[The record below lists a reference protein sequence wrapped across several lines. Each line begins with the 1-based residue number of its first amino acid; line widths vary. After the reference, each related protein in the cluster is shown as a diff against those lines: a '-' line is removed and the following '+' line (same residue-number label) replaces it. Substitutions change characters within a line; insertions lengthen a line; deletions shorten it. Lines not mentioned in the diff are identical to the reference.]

1 MGSARP
7 RAVVFADSDS
17 RWKWA
22 AMTARQIAPDHAV
35 DARFLRGDSMPS
47 QRQIDEVGIVP
58 DTSRVVSLPEL
69 VTEPGLAE
77 ADLLVLGV
85 TGGSV
90 LAVIHAL
97 GTAWRER
104 EHRPVVVTGYV
115 GVVYENVVD
124 GAVLRVGADIVLAN
138 SAADADTLRDIY
150 AGVGADPKAVV
161 ESALPYLGGK
171 RYDPEAW
178 RRGERPFTVCFAV
191 QPSVPAS
198 REERVGILAKAAR
211 HARLHPDREV
221 LIKLRNRPGEG
232 VTHTEAYSY
241 EELFGQLADPPANLK
256 LLYGE
261 MGGVLDRTDL
271 LVTVS
276 STAAMEAIHRSIPTG
291 ILTDFGIREA
301 HGNHFF
307 VSSGL
312 LTSWQEL
319 DEGRLP
325 TVAPGWAEQHG
336 LTGQDPYRE
345 ARDRYAALRGCALP
359 PLRPWYTPE
368 RHGDYLGNVVPRRG
382 IGLDGLPLAAG
393 DPAGGRPGGRRWPGR
408 LLRRGAGRVYRL
420 ARRRLGPALRRLA
433 ED

>member
-22 AMTARQIAPDHAV
+22 AMTTRQIAPDHAI
-35 DARFLRGDSMPS
+35 DARFMQTGSMPS
-47 QRQIDEVGIVP
+47 QRQIDEVGVVP
-58 DTSRVVSLPEL
+58 DTSRVVSLLELLEDPEL
-69 VTEPGLAE
+69 PE

-90 LAVIHAL
+90 LAMLHAL
-97 GTAWRER
+97 GTAWKGRER
-104 EHRPVVVTGYV
+104 RPVVVTGYV
-115 GVVYENVVD
+115 GVVYENAVD

-138 SAADADTLRDIY
+138 SAADAEMFRDIY
-150 AGVGADPKAVV
+150 AGVGADPKVVV
-161 ESALPYLGGK
+161 ESALPFLGGK
-171 RYDPEAW
+171 RYEPGAW
-178 RRGERPFTVCFAV
+178 EREGRPFTVCFAV
-191 QPSVPAS
+191 QPSVPAT
-198 REERVGILAKAAR
+198 REERVSILHKAAR
-211 HARLHPDREV
+211 HARLHPGREV

-232 VTHTEAYSY
+232 VTHPEAYSY
-241 EELFGQLADPPANLK
+241 EELFGQLADPPPNLR

-261 MGGVLDRTDL
+261 MGQVLDRTDL

-276 STAAMEAIHRSIPTG
+276 STAAMEAIHRGIPTG
-291 ILTDFGIREA
+291 ILTDYGIREA

-325 TVAPGWAEQHG
+325 AVAPGWAEQNG

-345 ARDRYAALRGCALP
+345 ARDRYAALRGTALP
-359 PLRPWYTPE
+359 PLKPWYTPGL
-368 RHGDYLGNVVPRRG
+368 HDDYLKRLVPRRG
-382 IGLDGLPLAAG
+382 VGLDGLPL
-393 DPAGGRPGGRRWPGR
+393 PAEPPAERRAGRRPRPVRR
-408 LLRRGAGRVYRL
+408 LLR
-420 ARRRLGPALRRLA
+420 
-433 ED
+433 